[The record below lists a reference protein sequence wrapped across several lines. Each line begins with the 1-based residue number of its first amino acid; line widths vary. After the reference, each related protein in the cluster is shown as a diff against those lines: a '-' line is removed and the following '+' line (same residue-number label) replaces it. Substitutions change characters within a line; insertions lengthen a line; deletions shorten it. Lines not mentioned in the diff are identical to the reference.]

1 LGSHESLLF
10 NQGFNLPTDHNR
22 FETAKRGYDP
32 EAVERELN
40 ALNSEL
46 VRVKEQA
53 TENAEALQRTLAQLA
68 QSEAKLSGT
77 IAPSFSSLGAEA
89 AELLIRAETTAR
101 EIESAAAVTSE
112 ELIESATQEAKRIEQ
127 NAENVYQDQI
137 TAAER
142 RAARRIAG
150 AKHDAELLIMKA
162 TTDAKD
168 KVRDAELEVARM
180 RGQAA
185 TEVAALKTT
194 AKREVEAKKAEL
206 DAKIAGQEV
215 LNLDQLGIEQAAKD
229 LALADLESKFK
240 TRRRVAEKEYL
251 EKHNEAVHQTETYLE
266 SAKVDLTD
274 LKKTISTIRLE
285 IQALEMEAGQAQSR
299 ILAEARS
306 QAEAIVHASD
316 LEATEINA
324 KALESIAELEKASEL
339 RMKKIENRVRSGELY
354 LKNLRS
360 LVTNTDSPEE

>member
-1 LGSHESLLF
+1 M
-10 NQGFNLPTDHNR
+10 PTDFNR
-22 FETAKRGYDP
+22 FEKSKRGYDP

-40 ALNSEL
+40 SLNSEL

-53 TENAEALQRTLAQLA
+53 AKNSEALQRAIAQLA
-68 QSEAKLSGT
+68 KSEAKLMGT

-89 AELLIRAETTAR
+89 AELLIKAETTAR
-101 EIESAAAVTSE
+101 EIEGAAAETAQ
-112 ELIESATQEAKRIEQ
+112 ELIQSATLEAKRIAQ
-127 NAENVYQDQI
+127 NAEDVYQDQT
-137 TAAER
+137 TASER
-142 RAARRIAG
+142 RVARRIAG
-150 AKHDAELLIMKA
+150 AKHDAELLIMQA

-168 KVRDAELEVARM
+168 KLRAVELEVARM

-194 AKREVEAKKAEL
+194 ARREVEAKKAEL
-206 DAKIAGQEV
+206 DAKIAGQEF
-215 LNLDQLGIEQAAKD
+215 LNLDQLGIQQAAKD
-229 LALADLESKFK
+229 LAIADLETKFK
-240 TRRRVAEKEYL
+240 TRRRAAEKEYL
-251 EKHNEAVHQTETYLE
+251 EKHNEAVRQTESYLE
-266 SAKVDLTD
+266 SAKADLTD

-299 ILAEARS
+299 ILADARS
-306 QAEAIVHASD
+306 QAEAIVHSADIEAS
-316 LEATEINA
+316 EINA

-339 RMKKIENRVRSGELY
+339 NMKNIENRVRSGELY

>member
-1 LGSHESLLF
+1 MPSDF
-10 NQGFNLPTDHNR
+10 NR
-22 FETAKRGYDP
+22 FETSKRGYDP

-53 TENAEALQRTLAQLA
+53 AENSEALQSALAQLA
-68 QSEAKLSGT
+68 QSEAKLIGT
-77 IAPSFSSLGAEA
+77 MAPSFSSLGAEA
-89 AELLIRAETTAR
+89 ADLLIRAETTAR
-101 EIESAAAVTSE
+101 EIESAAAETAQ
-112 ELIESATQEAKRIEQ
+112 ELIESATQEAKRIAQ
-127 NAENVYQDQI
+127 NAEDVYQDQI

-142 RAARRIAG
+142 RVARRIAG
-150 AKHDAELLIMKA
+150 AKHDAELLLMKA
-162 TTDAKD
+162 TTEAKD
-168 KVRDAELEVARM
+168 KLRDTELEVARM

-194 AKREVEAKKAEL
+194 ARREVEAKKAEL
-206 DAKIAGQEV
+206 DAKIAGQEL
-215 LNLDQLGIEQAAKD
+215 LNLEQLGIEQAAKD
-229 LALADLESKFK
+229 LAIADLESKFK

-251 EKHNEAVHQTETYLE
+251 EKHNEAVHQTERYLE
-266 SAKVDLTD
+266 SAKSDLAE

-299 ILAEARS
+299 ILADSRIK
-306 QAEAIVHASD
+306 AEAIVHAAD
-316 LEATEINA
+316 IEATEINA

-339 RMKKIENRVRSGELY
+339 NMKNIENRVRSGELY

>member
-1 LGSHESLLF
+1 
-10 NQGFNLPTDHNR
+10 LPSDFNR
-22 FETAKRGYDP
+22 FETSKRGYDP

-53 TENAEALQRTLAQLA
+53 AENSEALQRALAQLA
-68 QSEAKLSGT
+68 QSEAKLIGT
-77 IAPSFSSLGAEA
+77 MAPSFSSLGAEA

-101 EIESAAAVTSE
+101 EIESAAAETAQ
-112 ELIESATQEAKRIEQ
+112 ELIESATQEAKRIAQ
-127 NAENVYQDQI
+127 NAEDVYQDQI

-142 RAARRIAG
+142 RVARRIAG
-150 AKHDAELLIMKA
+150 AKHDAELLLMKA
-162 TTDAKD
+162 TTEAKD
-168 KVRDAELEVARM
+168 KLRDIELEVARM

-194 AKREVEAKKAEL
+194 ARREVEAKKAEL
-206 DAKIAGQEV
+206 DAKVAGQEL
-215 LNLDQLGIEQAAKD
+215 LNLEQLGIEQAAKD
-229 LALADLESKFK
+229 LAIADLESKFK

-251 EKHNEAVHQTETYLE
+251 EKHNEAVHQTESYLE
-266 SAKVDLTD
+266 SAKNDLTE

-299 ILAEARS
+299 ILSDSRS
-306 QAEAIVHASD
+306 KAEAIVHAAD
-316 LEATEINA
+316 LEAAEINA
-324 KALESIAELEKASEL
+324 KALDSIAELEKAREL
-339 RMKKIENRVRSGELY
+339 HMKNIENRVRSGELY

>member
-10 NQGFNLPTDHNR
+10 NRGFNLPTDFNR
-22 FETAKRGYDP
+22 FETSKRGYDP
-32 EAVERELN
+32 KAVERELN
-40 ALNSEL
+40 DLNSEL

-53 TENAEALQRTLAQLA
+53 AENSEALKRALAQLA
-68 QSEAKLSGT
+68 QSEAKLIGT
-77 IAPSFSSLGAEA
+77 TAPSFASLGAEA
-89 AELLIRAETTAR
+89 ADLLIRAETAAR
-101 EIESAAAVTSE
+101 EIESAAAETAQ
-112 ELIESATQEAKRIEQ
+112 ELIESATQEAKRIAQ
-127 NAENVYQDQI
+127 NAEDVYQDQI

-142 RAARRIAG
+142 RVARRIAG

-162 TTDAKD
+162 STEAKD
-168 KVRDAELEVARM
+168 KLRDIELEVARM

-194 AKREVEAKKAEL
+194 ARREVEAKKAEL
-206 DAKIAGQEV
+206 DAKIAGQEL
-215 LNLDQLGIEQAAKD
+215 LNLEELGIEQAAKD
-229 LALADLESKFK
+229 LAIADLESKFK

-251 EKHNEAVHQTETYLE
+251 EKHNEAVHQTESYLE
-266 SAKVDLTD
+266 SAKTDLTE

-285 IQALEMEAGQAQSR
+285 IQALEMEAGLAQSR

-306 QAEAIVHASD
+306 KAEAIVHAAD
-316 LEATEINA
+316 LEATEIKA

-339 RMKKIENRVRSGELY
+339 NMKNIENRVSSGEFY

-360 LVTNTDSPEE
+360 LVSNTDSPEE